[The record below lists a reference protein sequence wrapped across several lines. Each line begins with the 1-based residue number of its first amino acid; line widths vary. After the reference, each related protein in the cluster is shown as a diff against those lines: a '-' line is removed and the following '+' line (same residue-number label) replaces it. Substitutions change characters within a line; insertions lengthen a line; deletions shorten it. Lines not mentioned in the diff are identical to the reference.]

1 MTALRV
7 AFLLIISL
15 VTASARGGDFNNWVT
30 IPMPS
35 DLTVAP
41 TSRGTT
47 AAFQTTSAMHLFSGI
62 TKQWTTLPVANVD
75 FFEQYHSYIIVL
87 DGTHLHGFSARTGV
101 VESVTVSPSVTLY
114 NGPINSSWV
123 TIAIDGTQA
132 YAFSGFRGKW
142 VPLTLSA
149 PNPSVVAT
157 GLCGVIRDGSTL
169 HGFGAHQGFF
179 QSVAA
184 DAQASLAATVEVAT
198 AHSPTVFRAFSAQHN
213 TWLTAPVASTL
224 GAQIRNSLAFLIQGT
239 QILAYSGLTGTLASY
254 TAQQPIGGVNA
265 ETAVI
270 GLVDGSNAVCYG
282 AGRGAFAVL
291 PLSNPVPP
299 ILVTDDEFVIVRHN
313 GLNTPFSS
321 LLGAFGPALSGDF
334 EILTNDVIGFADGAT
349 TDYAYSP
356 LLNDWFQAPPVT
368 QFGAPALVR
377 SAIALPHTGGY
388 LAFSARHGE
397 WVNQPTT
404 LLGNYQAKPNGG
416 TFLAIDGTNLAH
428 VFDARLGRFE
438 SVGGPLPIQFDT
450 FRNTAIGFDTQKAY
464 GFGQPT
470 GRWDEVT
477 LHSPVTAVEVKTSIA
492 VLQTATDI
500 HVYSAKGSLSQEGR
514 FPEFFLAIQLG
525 NTLRLAQVGPPGS
538 ALMMLVGAKPTHQ
551 LVNLLTGYL
560 DIDPNFLTI
569 FPLGQTIGPSGL
581 LEIDLPLPQS
591 PVLVGIQ
598 PQIQNVVLPPTGD
611 LYLSTSV
618 SPVLY

>member
-1 MTALRV
+1 MASSRLASLFLCAL
-7 AFLLIISL
+7 ISPL
-15 VTASARGGDFNNWVT
+15 HAGDLSNWVT

-62 TKQWTTLPVANVD
+62 TKHWTTLPVASVD
-75 FFEQYHSYIIVL
+75 FFEQYHSYVIVR

-101 VESVTVSPSVTLY
+101 VDSVTVSPAVQLY

-142 VPLTLSA
+142 NALTLSA

-157 GLCGVIRDGSTL
+157 GLCGMIRDGSTL
-169 HGFGAHQGFF
+169 YGFGAHQGYF
-179 QSVAA
+179 QSLPA
-184 DAQASLAATVEVAT
+184 DPQAVLAATVEVAT

-213 TWLTAPVASTL
+213 SWITAPVASTVS
-224 GAQIRNSLAFLIQGT
+224 AQIRNSLAFLVQGN
-239 QILAYSGLTGTLASY
+239 QLLAYSGLTGTLASY

-270 GLVDGSNAVCYG
+270 ALVDGSNAVCFG
-282 AGRGAFAVL
+282 AGRGAFAIL
-291 PLSNPVPP
+291 PLPNSTPP
-299 ILVTDDEFVIVRHN
+299 SFVSDDEFVVVQHN
-313 GLNTPFSS
+313 GLNIPFSS
-321 LLGAFGPALSGDF
+321 QLGSFGPALPGDF
-334 EILTNDVIGFADGAT
+334 EILTNDVIGFADSAT
-349 TDYAYSP
+349 ADYAYSP

-377 SAIALPHTGGY
+377 SAVAVPHTGGY
-388 LAFSARHGE
+388 LAFSARHGA
-397 WVNQPTT
+397 WVNQSTT

-416 TFLAIDGTNLAH
+416 TFLAIDGVNLAH

-438 SVGGPLPIQFDT
+438 SVAGPLPITFDT
-450 FRNTAIGFDTQKAY
+450 FRNTAIGYDSQKAY

-470 GRWDEVT
+470 GRWDEVA
-477 LHSPVTAVEVKTSIA
+477 LNSPVTALEVKTSIA

-525 NTLRLAQVGPPGS
+525 NTLRLAQAGTPNS
-538 ALMMLVGAKPTHQ
+538 ALMMLVGAKPAHQ

-560 DIDPNFLTI
+560 DIDPSSLAI